1 VKHRRARVYDVLA
14 FLTAILVLVLDQWT
28 KAWVVA
34 NLSPSF
40 LRPPISLIGEYLTL
54 YYIKNNGAAFSLFA
68 NSIVLVLLIVVAIG
82 VIVYL
87 YIRNINTGSLW
98 YKLIFGLIIGG
109 ALSNLIDRVRHGGY
123 VVDFISFNIPQLNFH
138 FAIFNI
144 ADAAISVGVV
154 LLFFNLLFGS
164 VFKSEGAVKKTQ
176 AANETPPTPP
186 AAKGGE
192 VLQSSKDNDGQN

>member
-1 VKHRRARVYDVLA
+1 VKQKRARVYDALA

-28 KAWVVA
+28 KAWVVT

-40 LRPPISLIGEYLTL
+40 LGPRISLIDDYLTL
-54 YYIKNNGAAFSLFA
+54 FYIKNNGAAFSLFA
-68 NSIVLVLLIVVAIG
+68 NSIILVLLIAVAIG
-82 VIVYL
+82 VIAYL

-123 VVDFISFNIPQLNFH
+123 VVDFISFNIPQINFH
-138 FAIFNI
+138 FAIFNL

-154 LLFFNLLFGS
+154 LLFVTLLLGS
-164 VFKSEGAVKKTQ
+164 MLKSEKTVKRTQTVQKTSLV
-176 AANETPPTPP
+176 PP
-186 AAKGGE
+186 AATGSE
-192 VLQSSKDNDGQN
+192 VLQPSKEHDTQN